1 MPDYQLATQD
11 CFERSTIPQPWPE
24 AEVLELMR
32 LRVHLGWGWAEIAV
46 ELGRTESGVKSK
58 FKYELHQR
66 EVRAP
71 SVPFVREP
79 VPDSVLVEQAR
90 RLTASARDLAGAVF
104 GDPPRG
110 FSALDR
116 RLA

>member
-1 MPDYQLATQD
+1 MPDLE
-11 CFERSTIPQPWPE
+11 CFERSTIPQPWTE
-24 AEVLELMR
+24 TEVARLMH
-32 LRVHLGWGWAEIAV
+32 LRTVLGRGWPEIAI
-46 ELGRTESGVKSK
+46 ELRRTESGVKSK

-71 SVPFVREP
+71 SVPFIREP
-79 VPDSVLVEQAR
+79 VPAEVLIEQAK
-90 RLTASARDLAGAVF
+90 RLTASARDLAGAIF

-116 RLA
+116 RTA